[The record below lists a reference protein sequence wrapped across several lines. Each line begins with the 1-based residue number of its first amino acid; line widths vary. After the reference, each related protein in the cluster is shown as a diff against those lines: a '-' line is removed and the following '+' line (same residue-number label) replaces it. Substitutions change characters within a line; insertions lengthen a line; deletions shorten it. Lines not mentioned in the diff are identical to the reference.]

1 MRSLLFVTVAA
12 LALAA
17 CDSKKAEGPETGLGN
32 GAATTVA
39 EDTAAQAVGAATA
52 PLANSVEAF
61 VTNAA
66 ISDMYEIE
74 AGKIA
79 AEKAKSPAV
88 KDFAAM
94 MIKDH
99 TATSAKLKSTLASAN
114 VPVTPPADLDDR
126 RRGLIENLRSASAAD
141 FDKVYLDQQTAAHQE
156 ALALMKSYA
165 DDGENAPLKQLAAAT
180 APKIQEHYDHVRKL
194 DEAGAD
200 GSH

>member
-1 MRSLLFVTVAA
+1 MRSLFFVTTAA

-17 CDSKKAEGPETGLGN
+17 CNSQKAEGPETGLGN

-79 AEKAKSPAV
+79 SEKAKSPAV
-88 KDFAAM
+88 KEFAAM

-114 VPVTPPADLDDR
+114 VQVTLPADLDDR

-141 FDKVYLDQQTAAHQE
+141 FDKVYLDQQTAAHNE
-156 ALALMKSYA
+156 AHIRSST
-165 DDGENAPLKQLAAAT
+165 E
-180 APKIQEHYDHVRKL
+180 VRNRK
-194 DEAGAD
+194 ARTSSGCSSSTSSAR
-200 GSH
+200 